1 MEILKNTIYKTGVVL
16 LIIVFIGLHSCIS
29 TSHMFDSYTE
39 YNYAGLSKLQI
50 SNSKRLKGLNLAFK
64 QYINEIDE
72 VNTCLIVI
80 QNEWSFIN
88 LNNFMSNI
96 FFIKDYKLHKSYSFK
111 DSNLN
116 PIRIDSLTLSD
127 PLLIDTYNIF
137 YITNFIKENGIEN
150 IGKITETKNCAVG
163 GGGIG
168 STTITLF
175 DPELN
180 VVESY
185 FFNQQMICTD
195 IEYLESLDKK
205 DRD

>member
-1 MEILKNTIYKTGVVL
+1 
-16 LIIVFIGLHSCIS
+16 
-29 TSHMFDSYTE
+29 MFDSYTD
-39 YNYAGLSKLQI
+39 YNYAGISKLQI

-64 QYINEIDE
+64 QYLKEIDE
-72 VNTCLIVI
+72 VDTCLIVI

-88 LNNFMSNI
+88 VNNFISNI

-116 PIRIDSLTLSD
+116 PIRIDSLISRD

-137 YITNFIKENGIEN
+137 YIANFIKENGIEN
-150 IGKITETKNCAVG
+150 IGKITEAKNCAVG

-175 DPELN
+175 EPEFN
-180 VVESY
+180 VVGSY
-185 FFNQQMICTD
+185 FFDQQMFCSD
-195 IEYLESLDKK
+195 IEYLDSLDKK
-205 DRD
+205 DRNK